1 MSNEIKHTELTLY
14 QRNRLTLNG
23 VKSVENF
30 EPDYVSVELNDNQM
44 TIEGEGMKI
53 ESLNQ
58 ATGELTVIGQ
68 IDGVFYIK
76 KKAKRGLLAGL
87 LG

>member
-1 MSNEIKHTELTLY
+1 MTSEIKHTELSLY
-14 QRNRLTLNG
+14 QRNRLTING
-23 VKSVENF
+23 VKSVESF

-68 IDGVFYIK
+68 INGVFYIK
-76 KKAKRGLLAGL
+76 KRAKKGLLTGL
-87 LG
+87 FG

>member
-1 MSNEIKHTELTLY
+1 
-14 QRNRLTLNG
+14 
-23 VKSVENF
+23 
-30 EPDYVSVELNDNQM
+30 M

-68 IDGVFYIK
+68 IEGVFYIK
-76 KKAKRGLLAGL
+76 KKAKKGLLAGL